1 MTLAEK
7 KALEGRIASL
17 EHALADYMHVVD
29 LCSFKVEGD
38 LRYDFLSAY
47 AGALAVVPRELYRPA
62 KPMRAA
68 S

>member
-1 MTLAEK
+1 MTVAERRE
-7 KALEGRIASL
+7 LEGRIERL
-17 EHALADYMHVVD
+17 EQALAEYMHVID
-29 LCSFKVEGD
+29 LCAFKVEGD

-47 AGALAVVPRELYRPA
+47 AGALAVVPRDLYRPA